1 MLTAPTD
8 LATLDAQADRNAV
21 PTPEH
26 VGRLG
31 AFSRP
36 PTASWQRRTSPAAR
50 RRGGI
55 LGYPTVGHPN
65 WP

>member
-8 LATLDAQADRNAV
+8 FATLDAQADRNAV
-21 PTPEH
+21 PTPDH

-36 PTASWQRRTSPAAR
+36 PTASWQRRTSR
-50 RRGGI
+50 RLVAEVAFSAI
-55 LGYPTVGHPN
+55 PTVGHPN